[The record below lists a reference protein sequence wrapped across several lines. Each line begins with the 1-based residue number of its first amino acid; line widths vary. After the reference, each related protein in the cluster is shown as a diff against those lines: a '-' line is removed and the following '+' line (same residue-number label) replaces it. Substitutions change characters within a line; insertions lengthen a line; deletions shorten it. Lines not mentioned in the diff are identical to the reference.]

1 MNNENENLYPY
12 IYIYIMD
19 LALCLAAPLMVVV
32 TGTMRSK
39 YYCAGAYYIITVLY
53 YPISSKEI

>member
-1 MNNENENLYPY
+1 MDNENENLYPY
-12 IYIYIMD
+12 IYIMY

-53 YPISSKEI
+53 YQISSKEI

>member
-1 MNNENENLYPY
+1 MY
-12 IYIYIMD
+12 

-39 YYCAGAYYIITVLY
+39 YYCVGAYYIITVLY
-53 YPISSKEI
+53 YQISSKEI